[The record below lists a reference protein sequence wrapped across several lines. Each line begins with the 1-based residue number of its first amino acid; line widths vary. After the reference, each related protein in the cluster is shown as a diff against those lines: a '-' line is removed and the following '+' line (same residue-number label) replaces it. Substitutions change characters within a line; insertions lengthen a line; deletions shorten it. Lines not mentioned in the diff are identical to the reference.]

1 MALSGSLTTNST
13 SYDGTSIYLTLSWT
27 ATQNINNNTSTISWN
42 LVSTVSPV
50 GYRRGLRKV
59 VVNIDGSN
67 AYTAVYPYDSMFQAY
82 NGTQVA
88 SGTKTISHNDDG
100 TKTFTIEVKVN
111 VGYSQEDYFNATG
124 SKSFTLDQIPRNELA
139 FIKTS
144 STAWKSGRIWVKINS
159 TTWKE
164 GKKVYVKT
172 GSTTWKE
179 SSLKG

>member
-1 MALSGSLTTNST
+1 MALSGSLTTNSVT
-13 SYDGTSIYLTLSWT
+13 YSSTTLYLTLSWT
-27 ATQNINNNTSTISWN
+27 ATQNTDNNTSTISWR
-42 LVSTVSPV
+42 LVSTVSPS
-50 GYRRGLRKV
+50 GNHRGLRKV

-88 SGTKTISHNDDG
+88 SGTRTISHNDDG

-139 FIKTS
+139 FVKISSGWKKGKVYVKTS
-144 STAWKSGRIWVKINS
+144 SG
-159 TTWKE
+159 WKE

-172 GSTTWKE
+172 STGWKE